1 MPTTFECVDR
11 PVIRQVTFYQLEA
24 GCDRLPLAAA
34 GDTTIFNAQ
43 QMITRYG
50 RKRNYSHDTIDDL
63 RTVDGGT
70 CPDTT
75 GCAIDNGTT
84 HGFSWC
90 REPYPLQVLAGLES
104 VFRSVANVAVSGA
117 EEVAGCLRNFAA
129 LITLGPPDGTC
140 PTGTAQCRSFFISKL
155 TQFNSADE
163 KAWENQS
170 VSKMTT
176 AWTSRPNANIL
187 QNYASYAALPLTIRN
202 AFPATEFALLQ
213 SGKPSVW
220 ADNACPPALVN
231 SPCQI
236 GPIA

>member
-1 MPTTFECVDR
+1 MPETGVEVPLRVEMYRLRQCTTRRGARPAGPGRCRGLIGQPRRLPQHRFEVLDQR
-11 PVIRQVTFYQLEA
+11 TPRHRRIRQDEEHA
-24 GCDRLPLAAA
+24 P
-34 GDTTIFNAQ
+34 
-43 QMITRYG
+43 
-50 RKRNYSHDTIDDL
+50 
-63 RTVDGGT
+63 
-70 CPDTT
+70 
-75 GCAIDNGTT
+75 
-84 HGFSWC
+84 GFSWC